1 MVTFK
6 EISIDTNSR
15 TVTVNGNEAIL
26 TPKEYELLLFFL
38 INRNRVLTK
47 DAIVEHLWSDH
58 IEMAASID
66 FIYTHLNNL
75 RKKIKQAGGTDHIRT
90 IYGTGYKLSEE

>member
-1 MVTFK
+1 
-6 EISIDTNSR
+6 
-15 TVTVNGNEAIL
+15 
-26 TPKEYELLLFFL
+26 
-38 INRNRVLTK
+38 
-47 DAIVEHLWSDH
+47 
-58 IEMAASID
+58 MAASID